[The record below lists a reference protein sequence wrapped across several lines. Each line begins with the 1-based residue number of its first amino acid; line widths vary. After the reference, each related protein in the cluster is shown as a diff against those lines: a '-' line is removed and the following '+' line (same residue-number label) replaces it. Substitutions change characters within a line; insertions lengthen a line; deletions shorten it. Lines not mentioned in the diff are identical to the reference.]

1 MEENIEIFDD
11 ETAREAAYERWR
23 ESDDKSGLSTAVLR
37 MSLHGSKQCADGM
50 HRGHIVDLELVRH
63 KNCVCVCVF
72 CVRKKQ
78 EKTIWSETFD
88 L

>member
-23 ESDDKSGLSTAVLR
+23 ESDDKSGLSTDVLR

-63 KNCVCVCVF
+63 KNCVCLFVLCE
-72 CVRKKQ
+72 KKAR
-78 EKTIWSETFD
+78 KTIWS
-88 L
+88 